1 MGIESPIQI
10 IMIFRLKVVLQD
22 MDLNYYYLM
31 LIGVQGQITTL
42 TAWYSKGGAPLST
55 QEIRLTGMIPYAG
68 GAEWGLPLK
77 K

>member
-1 MGIESPIQI
+1 
-10 IMIFRLKVVLQD
+10 
-22 MDLNYYYLM
+22 M

-77 K
+77 KIK